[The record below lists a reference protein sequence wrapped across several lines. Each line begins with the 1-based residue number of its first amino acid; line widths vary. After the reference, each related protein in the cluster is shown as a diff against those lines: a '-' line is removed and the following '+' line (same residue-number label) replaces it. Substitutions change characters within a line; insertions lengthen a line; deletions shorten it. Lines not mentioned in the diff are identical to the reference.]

1 MATIIAELCQNHQGD
16 RTLLKDMIQA
26 AAGSGADYVKTQTIR
41 ADFLSHRPRFDTG
54 IIENGITKVIKRPYQ
69 SEYDRLRLL
78 DIDMEDHLWCID
90 QCHHAGVKAMTTV
103 FTRGVISELVLS

>member
-1 MATIIAELCQNHQGD
+1 MTTIIAELCQNHQGD

-41 ADFLSHRPRFDTG
+41 AEFLSHRPRFDTG
-54 IIENGITKVIKRPYQ
+54 ITEDGITKVIKRPYQ

-78 DIDMEDHLWCID
+78 DIDMED
-90 QCHHAGVKAMTTV
+90 
-103 FTRGVISELVLS
+103 R